1 MKKAIVGLCV
11 SSLFLCSSWAQDI
24 SAEKGKQIFEA
35 KGCAVCHKP
44 DMDTIGPSL
53 STIARGYVGKEV
65 ELISYL
71 RGQAP
76 AIVDPAR
83 APVMDPQ
90 LVKIRTLFDPDMQA
104 LATYI
109 VSANDRPF

>member
-1 MKKAIVGLCV
+1 MKKAMAGFSVLA
-11 SSLFLCSSWAQDI
+11 LFLCNSWAQDI
-24 SAEKGKQIFEA
+24 SAQKGKEIFEA
-35 KGCAVCHKP
+35 KGCAVCHKA

-53 STIARGYVGKEV
+53 ATIARGYLGKEI
-65 ELISYL
+65 ELVSYL

-76 AIVDPAR
+76 AIIDPAR

-90 LVKIRTLFDPDMQA
+90 LVKIRSLFDPDMQA